1 VLVPDEPTGL
11 GMPGRPQNRKLFFA
25 RGKKP
30 TEASPVSQYSKSAVF
45 FMFNKNVDRILIHE
59 QTILSR
65 LDQLGDDITRDYEGK
80 ELTIVAILNGS
91 LIFMADLLRRI
102 RIPLKVDCWSVS
114 SYHGVKSTGT
124 INFRQQTISD
134 VDNRYVLL
142 LDDILDSGL
151 TLKTIKDKLINETK
165 TIEVKT
171 CVLLN
176 KNVKRAVEVEA
187 DYKGFDIGG
196 EFVVGYGLDY
206 NEHYRNLPYIG
217 VYKE

>member
-1 VLVPDEPTGL
+1 MVET
-11 GMPGRPQNRKLFFA
+11 NI
-25 RGKKP
+25 
-30 TEASPVSQYSKSAVF
+30 
-45 FMFNKNVDRILIHE
+45 DRILIHE

-65 LDQLGDDITRDYEGK
+65 LDQLGDRITTDYIGK
-80 ELTIVAILNGS
+80 ELTVVAILNGS
-91 LIFMADLLRRI
+91 LVFMADLLRRI

-114 SYHGVKSTGT
+114 SYHGVKSSGK
-124 INFRQQTISD
+124 INFRQQTIAD
-134 VDNRYVLL
+134 VDNRHVLL

-151 TLKTIKDKLINETK
+151 TLKTIRDKLIAETK
-165 TIEVKT
+165 ALDVKT

-176 KNVKRAVEVEA
+176 KKVKRSAEVEA
-187 DYKGFDIGG
+187 DYIGFDIEN